1 MEPLSAIDPRAVGEF
16 QLRARLGSGGMGR
29 VYLGFSPAGRAV
41 AVKVVHPEL
50 ARDQQFIGRFR
61 QEVAAAR
68 AVSGMY
74 TAPVVTA
81 GLDDDP
87 PWLATVFVPGPSLAT
102 VISSRGPLP
111 EAAAWRLAA
120 GLAEALQ
127 AVHACGLVHRD
138 LKPANV
144 LLAAGG
150 PHVIDFGISRAL
162 NGTALTTKGMV
173 VGTPGFMSPEQAN
186 GAQVGPASDVFS
198 LGCVLAYAAAGIQP
212 FGEGAVAAVLYRVV
226 SGQPDLARVPPGL
239 RAIVAACLAKD
250 PAGRPGLMAL
260 SAMISRDGPAVAAS
274 PTSFWPGPLA
284 EVIRLYQAECGY
296 DASYAMAT
304 HTVTARQSG
313 PLAAPQAAYQAAPLA
328 ASRAAYQAV
337 PPPAP
342 RAAYDPAGGS
352 ESPGG
357 PPWTPQPPAV
367 PRPERSREPYS
378 PARGWPVQPTAARRG
393 IPGSVLTAVRL
404 MYAGAAVNLV
414 NVIVSL
420 AAINLIKTAFE
431 AHHPLA
437 QDSAQGAATLA
448 AAGVIISGAVGIWLW
463 LGLASATRKGR
474 RWPRTAGTILLG
486 LDTIGLLAT
495 LGRSGI
501 PTVKTFGVLI
511 WLIGLLTVISLWRRP
526 SSDYFAASRRR

>member
-1 MEPLSAIDPRAVGEF
+1 
-16 QLRARLGSGGMGR
+16 
-29 VYLGFSPAGRAV
+29 
-41 AVKVVHPEL
+41 
-50 ARDQQFIGRFR
+50 
-61 QEVAAAR
+61 
-68 AVSGMY
+68 
-74 TAPVVTA
+74 
-81 GLDDDP
+81 
-87 PWLATVFVPGPSLAT
+87 
-102 VISSRGPLP
+102 
-111 EAAAWRLAA
+111 
-120 GLAEALQ
+120 
-127 AVHACGLVHRD
+127 
-138 LKPANV
+138 
-144 LLAAGG
+144 
-150 PHVIDFGISRAL
+150 
-162 NGTALTTKGMV
+162 
-173 VGTPGFMSPEQAN
+173 
-186 GAQVGPASDVFS
+186 
-198 LGCVLAYAAAGIQP
+198 
-212 FGEGAVAAVLYRVV
+212 VLYRVV

-284 EVIRLYQAECGY
+284 EVIRLYQAEFGY

-313 PLAAPQAAYQAAPLA
+313 ALAAPQAAYQAAPLA
-328 ASRAAYQAV
+328 ASRAAYRAV

-342 RAAYDPAGGS
+342 RAAYDPVGGS
-352 ESPGG
+352 QSPGG
-357 PPWTPQPPAV
+357 PPWTAQPPAV

-378 PARGWPVQPTAARRG
+378 PAPGWPAQPAAARRG

-414 NVIVSL
+414 NVLVSL
-420 AAINLIKTAFE
+420 AGINLIKTAFE
-431 AHHPLA
+431 AQHPLA

-448 AAGVIISGAVGIWLW
+448 AAGVIISGAAGIWLW

-501 PTVKTFGVLI
+501 PAVKVFGVLI
-511 WLIGLLTVISLWRRP
+511 WLIGLMAVISLWRRP
-526 SSDYFAASRRR
+526 SSEYFAASRRR